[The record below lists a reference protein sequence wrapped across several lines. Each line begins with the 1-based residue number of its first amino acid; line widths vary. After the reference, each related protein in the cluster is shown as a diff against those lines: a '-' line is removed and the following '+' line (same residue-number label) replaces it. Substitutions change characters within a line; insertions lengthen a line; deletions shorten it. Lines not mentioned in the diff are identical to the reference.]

1 MRKKMLITRETLT
14 DIKCQNPGQAYQVCA
29 LYENGRM
36 IEADLQPA
44 DTKSILNNIYTA
56 RVKNVV
62 PNLNAAFVEIAKGKL
77 CYLPLEDLKA
87 PLFTKKISNK
97 PIAAGDELVVQVIKE
112 AMKTK
117 DPVVTTNLSF
127 PGEYLVLTSANRMI
141 GVSSKIPGE
150 AKRRLQEL
158 AKELCGDNAGI
169 GIIMRTNAAGA
180 KEDSIRK
187 EFYRLKNEY
196 ETIAAHAAAST
207 IYSCLH
213 TERPFYYKM
222 LLDTD
227 KSSLNEVITDD
238 PDIFEQL
245 KQDEP
250 DTYSVRLYD
259 DNMLSLARLYNI
271 TGQLE
276 DALKPRVWLKS
287 GANIV
292 IQPTEALTV
301 IDVNSS
307 KNIAK
312 KDKQHNHFKINLEAA
327 KEIAAQLRLRN
338 ISGIIIVDFID
349 LYDDELNAALVSE
362 FRAFLKQ
369 DPVPVQLVDITKLGL
384 VELTRKKLKRPLAE
398 QLLR

>member
-1 MRKKMLITRETLT
+1 MSKKMLITRETLT

-158 AKELCGDNAGI
+158 AKD
-169 GIIMRTNAAGA
+169 
-180 KEDSIRK
+180 RK
-187 EFYRLKNEY
+187 
-196 ETIAAHAAAST
+196 
-207 IYSCLH
+207 
-213 TERPFYYKM
+213 
-222 LLDTD
+222 
-227 KSSLNEVITDD
+227 
-238 PDIFEQL
+238 
-245 KQDEP
+245 
-250 DTYSVRLYD
+250 SV
-259 DNMLSLARLYNI
+259 
-271 TGQLE
+271 
-276 DALKPRVWLKS
+276 V
-287 GANIV
+287 
-292 IQPTEALTV
+292 
-301 IDVNSS
+301 
-307 KNIAK
+307 
-312 KDKQHNHFKINLEAA
+312 
-327 KEIAAQLRLRN
+327 
-338 ISGIIIVDFID
+338 
-349 LYDDELNAALVSE
+349 
-362 FRAFLKQ
+362 
-369 DPVPVQLVDITKLGL
+369 
-384 VELTRKKLKRPLAE
+384 
-398 QLLR
+398 